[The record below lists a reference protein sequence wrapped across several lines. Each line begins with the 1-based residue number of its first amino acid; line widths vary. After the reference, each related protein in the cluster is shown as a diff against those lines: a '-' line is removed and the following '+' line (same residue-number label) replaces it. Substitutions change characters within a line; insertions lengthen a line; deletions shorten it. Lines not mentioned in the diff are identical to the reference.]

1 METDLW
7 HETTLQRLTIMLQS
21 DPGVLTLAVFGSYLR
36 PEVLDVWSDLD
47 LLLVV
52 DDQALKRFFP
62 ALDWLAPL
70 GTIYAHEQSS
80 ATLRHTTR
88 V

>member
-52 DDQALKRFFP
+52 DDWRPWARSTRMNSRLPRC
-62 ALDWLAPL
+62 
-70 GTIYAHEQSS
+70 GTRPGYAS
-80 ATLRHTTR
+80 RI
-88 V
+88 